1 MITRN
6 YARSP
11 NGVPKLADNRR
22 QTTVCRQ
29 KIGHGLQ
36 AVQRLQLIK
45 INFNPCF
52 YLVTGDKADNQ
63 NILFLRLFN
72 QIKG

>member
-1 MITRN
+1 M
-6 YARSP
+6 
-11 NGVPKLADNRR
+11 
-22 QTTVCRQ
+22 
-29 KIGHGLQ
+29 
-36 AVQRLQLIK
+36 
-45 INFNPCF
+45 NFNPYF